1 MIGPVLGKVW
11 SSIIKLVGG
20 DGVVKTLDILLVA
33 WVLPLLIFLFI
44 YNLIH
49 GAVLQSSRGYDAGKN

>member
-20 DGVVKTLDILLVA
+20 DGVVKTFDILLVA
-33 WVLPLLIFLFI
+33 WVLPLIFLFI